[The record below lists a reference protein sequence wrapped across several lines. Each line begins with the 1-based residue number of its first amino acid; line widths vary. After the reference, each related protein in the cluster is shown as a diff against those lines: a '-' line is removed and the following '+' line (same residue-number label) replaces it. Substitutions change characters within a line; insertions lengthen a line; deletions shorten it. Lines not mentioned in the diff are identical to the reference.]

1 MGDVP
6 FGFII
11 LLICFFVGALVLTIG
26 LHLVKQKRL
35 QRLKDPHRDHLRSR
49 G

>member
-11 LLICFFVGALVLTIG
+11 ILLSFFIGAVALTIG
-26 LHLVKQKRL
+26 LHLMKQKRL
-35 QRLKDPHRDHLRSR
+35 QRLKDPHKDHLRSR